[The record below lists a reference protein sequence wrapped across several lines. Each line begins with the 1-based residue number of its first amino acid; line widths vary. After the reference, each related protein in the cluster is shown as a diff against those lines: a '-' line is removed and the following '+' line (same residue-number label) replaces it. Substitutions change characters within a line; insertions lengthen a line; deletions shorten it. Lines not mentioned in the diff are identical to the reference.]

1 MASVFLRILL
11 FRKKG
16 RLKNGKTRR
25 FQTACL
31 GVIWRLEIFRE
42 RR

>member
-16 RLKNGKTRR
+16 RLKNGEKCR

-31 GVIWRLEIFRE
+31 GVIWRLEIAWE